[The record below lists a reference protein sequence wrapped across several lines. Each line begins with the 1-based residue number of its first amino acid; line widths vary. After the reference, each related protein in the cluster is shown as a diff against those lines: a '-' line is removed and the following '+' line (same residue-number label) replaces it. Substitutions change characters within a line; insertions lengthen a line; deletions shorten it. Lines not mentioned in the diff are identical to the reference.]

1 MTQDEIR
8 QPKIHEVG
16 ITFLDRGC
24 VVRVGCKS
32 FAFKSVEE
40 AIAELTAYIKD
51 PIGVGKK
58 YAPEEFVELK
68 GLVEFNGPFFQV

>member
-8 QPKIHEVG
+8 QLKNFDIKIE
-16 ITFLDRGC
+16 FFDRGC

-32 FAFKSVEE
+32 LAFQSVEE
-40 AIAELTAYIKD
+40 AIAELTAYTKD

-58 YAPEEFVELK
+58 HAPEQFELK
-68 GLVEFNGPFFQV
+68 ECVQLR